1 MVRAMSDKMLVWG
14 GGATD
19 NWVSPW
25 LSHHSFSIQIQSYGL
40 YVADARGEKFITT
53 RPTCYYVS
61 KHTVVYDIGE

>member
-1 MVRAMSDKMLVWG
+1 MSDKMLVWG

-25 LSHHSFSIQIQSYGL
+25 LSRHSFSIQSYGL

-53 RPTCYYVS
+53 RPTCFVS